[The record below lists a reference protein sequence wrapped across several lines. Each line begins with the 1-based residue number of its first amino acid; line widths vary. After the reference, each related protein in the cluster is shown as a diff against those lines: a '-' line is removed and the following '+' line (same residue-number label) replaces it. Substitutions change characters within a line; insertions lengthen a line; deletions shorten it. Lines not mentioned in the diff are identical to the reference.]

1 MAESRTSEII
11 GERLHQR
18 RAERRISLEQV
29 AAALHIRRR
38 YVEAMDKGDFDIFPS
53 PVQARGFLRSYV
65 QYLDLDAEPYMAAL
79 DGDTSLL
86 EEEDRGPQRGDHGP
100 AGRAQYPGARTMSQ

>member
-1 MAESRTSEII
+1 MAESHNSEII
-11 GERLHQR
+11 GQRLHQR
-18 RAERRISLEQV
+18 REARRISLEQV
-29 AAALHIRRR
+29 AAALHIRLR

-65 QYLDLDAEPYMAAL
+65 QYLDLDVEPYMAAL

-86 EEEDRGPQRGDHGP
+86 EEDDRGRQRGEDGP
-100 AGRAQYPGARTMSQ
+100 AG